1 MWFREEWVVGGSLLI
16 APTVLTLAEVKEAG
30 GQDGRAE
37 EAQKDGATDE
47 AKTHIF
53 LLGAKPL
60 SDGTEGV
67 TQLTAWTQEE
77 GETAEGKG

>member
-1 MWFREEWVVGGSLLI
+1 MVSGSLLI

-37 EAQKDGATDE
+37 EAEKDGATDE

-53 LLGAKPL
+53 FLGAKPL

-67 TQLTAWTQEE
+67 PQLTAWTQEE
-77 GETAEGKG
+77 RVIVEENG